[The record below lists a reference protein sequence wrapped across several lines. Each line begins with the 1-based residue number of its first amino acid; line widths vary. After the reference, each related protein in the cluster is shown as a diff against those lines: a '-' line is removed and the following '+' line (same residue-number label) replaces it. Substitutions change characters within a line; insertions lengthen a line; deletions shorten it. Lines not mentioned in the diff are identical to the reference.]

1 MIDRLFQW
9 SGYLSTTLMALG
21 LVTIGMWP
29 DAPWAPLPVYAGL
42 LMLML
47 TPVSRVLVATTR
59 YLRAGDRLSAA
70 LTVSI
75 LIVIALSGWAALAH

>member
-9 SGYLSTTLMALG
+9 NGYLSTALMALG
-21 LVTIGMWP
+21 LLTIAAWP
-29 DAPWAPLPVYAGL
+29 RAPWAPLPVYVGL

-47 TPVSRVLVATTR
+47 TPVSRVLVATAR
-59 YLRAGDRLSAA
+59 YVQAGDRLSAA

-75 LIVIALSGWAALAH
+75 LIVIALSGWAAMAH